1 MCTRSRQHLSPPR
14 TLKIPDSFAA
24 EKGRSRHKVEADCT
38 SRKVG
43 TLSWGGKGDDG
54 WETAGTAPTENNAA
68 QVRAARPDPAVHDK
82 VLRDNITVIRE
93 GTER

>member
-1 MCTRSRQHLSPPR
+1 M
-14 TLKIPDSFAA
+14 
-24 EKGRSRHKVEADCT
+24 
-38 SRKVG
+38 
-43 TLSWGGKGDDG
+43 SWGGKGDDG